1 MRWKSSRN
9 LSSTKPNFGSKEL
22 RSRNC
27 RTSWSRRGKGLH
39 NWSVCCGRSRI
50 HYGAFDGAIGF
61 IVLAFGEAKDGWILF
76 FLRFCFC
83 FCDLVSCDSSFSFL
97 SFLSFSCLLY
107 GGGFN
112 TTRVGPV
119 GCPLYD
125 FIGLI
130 GLFHPAFRVP
140 HEYCVNYILGFNVA
154 SRFGDRGAY
163 SDWRARI

>member
-1 MRWKSSRN
+1 M
-9 LSSTKPNFGSKEL
+9 G
-22 RSRNC
+22 
-27 RTSWSRRGKGLH
+27 
-39 NWSVCCGRSRI
+39 
-50 HYGAFDGAIGF
+50 GF
-61 IVLAFGEAKDGWILF
+61 FFFCDFVFVILF
-76 FLRFCFC
+76 LAILRFLFYL
-83 FCDLVSCDSSFSFL
+83 FYRFL
-97 SFLSFSCLLY
+97 ACCM
-107 GGGFN
+107 GGFN

-119 GCPLYD
+119 GCPSYN